1 MRALDYSL
9 LALTSLKFSQLRS
22 ALTALGI
29 AVGIAAVVLLTAL
42 GSGAQNYVIG
52 EFSQFGAH
60 IVAVTPGRSS
70 TIGMSGAVISNVRP
84 LSLDDS
90 VSLKDIRGVLTSV
103 PLVQGNAP
111 VEFGKL
117 TRWVNVIGVN
127 HEVPAT
133 WSIDVAQG
141 TFLPD
146 EPLDQGRN
154 VAVIGHKVKT
164 ELFKHTNPLGQRI
177 RVGQERYRVVGVME
191 SKGQVIGF
199 DMDDMVYIPINR
211 AMSLFNR
218 ESLMEIDLLYEGG
231 MDEQKIINAIS
242 DRLISRHGDEDF
254 TIISQSDMLDSLGS
268 ILDILKAVV
277 AGLGGISLLV
287 GGVGIFTIMSIA
299 VNERIREIGL
309 LRALGAS
316 KQQVTGLFLLEAAV
330 LSGIGGLAGLVLG
343 LGVAGIVK
351 LFVPAMPVTIA
362 WDYVLLAEGI
372 AVLTG
377 MVAGLLPARRAAAL
391 LPVDALRNE

>member
-1 MRALDYSL
+1 MRALDYSM
-9 LALTSLKFSQLRS
+9 LALSSLRFSRMRS

-29 AVGIAAVVLLTAL
+29 SVGVAAVVLLTAL
-42 GSGAQNYVIG
+42 GSGAQKYVVG

-60 IVAVTPGRSS
+60 IIAIAPGKAS
-70 TIGMSGAVISNVRP
+70 TMGMPGAVISNVRP

-90 VSLKDIRGVLTSV
+90 LALKDIRGVLTSV

-111 VEFGKL
+111 VEFGKM

-127 HEVPAT
+127 HQVPET
-133 WSIDVAQG
+133 WSMAVAQG
-141 TFLPD
+141 HFLPD
-146 EPLDQGRN
+146 DPLDQGRN

-164 ELFKHTNPLGQRI
+164 ELFKTVNPLGQRI
-177 RVGQERYRVVGVME
+177 RIGQERFRVVGVME

-199 DMDDMVYIPINR
+199 DMDDMVYIPVNR

-218 ESLMEIDLLYEGG
+218 ESLMEIDILYQGG
-231 MDEQKIINAIS
+231 MEEQTIMDAVS
-242 DRLISRHGDEDF
+242 ERLIKRHGDEDF
-254 TIISQSDMLDSLGS
+254 TITSQSDMLDSLGA

-316 KQQVTGLFLLEAAV
+316 RRQVTNLFLLEAAV
-330 LSGIGGLAGLVLG
+330 LSGIGGVAGLLLGLGIAGLV
-343 LGVAGIVK
+343 K
-351 LFVPAMPVTIA
+351 LSVPAMPVTIA
-362 WDYVLLAEGI
+362 WNYVLMAEGL

-377 MVAGLLPARRAAAL
+377 MLAGFLPARRAAAL